1 MNRDCLIECDV
12 IILWNI
18 VQEMNMILID
28 KDVIRDIIVE
38 LKWLLNNI

>member
-38 LKWLLNNI
+38 LKRLLNNI